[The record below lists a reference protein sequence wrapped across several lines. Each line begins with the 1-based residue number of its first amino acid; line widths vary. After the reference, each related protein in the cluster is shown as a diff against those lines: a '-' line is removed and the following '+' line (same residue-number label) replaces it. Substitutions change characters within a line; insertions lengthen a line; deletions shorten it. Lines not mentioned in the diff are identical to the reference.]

1 VVFDE
6 SQADGHRLDDVLRR
20 LHWFKC
26 GFHEVRDR
34 VPRLR
39 RRFFVISDGRAT
51 FHVVRRSEIAPT
63 SLVFDA
69 KKASCVV
76 GFRVAKT
83 CQYEGAVSAILLQRK
98 PM

>member
-1 VVFDE
+1 MATG
-6 SQADGHRLDDVLRR
+6 SIDVLRR
-20 LHWFKC
+20 LHWFK
-26 GFHEVRDR
+26 GGLHEVRDR

-39 RRFFVISDGRAT
+39 RRFFVISGGRAT
-51 FHVVRRSEIAPT
+51 FHVVWRPEIALT
-63 SLVFDA
+63 ALGFDA

-83 CQYEGAVSAILLQRK
+83 CQYEGAVFAILLQRK